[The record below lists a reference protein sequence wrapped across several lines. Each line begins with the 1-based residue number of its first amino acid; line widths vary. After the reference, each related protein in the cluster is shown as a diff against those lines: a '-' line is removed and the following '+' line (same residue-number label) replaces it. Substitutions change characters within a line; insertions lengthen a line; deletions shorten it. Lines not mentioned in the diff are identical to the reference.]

1 MPPVLKLLAG
11 SSFIDLSIISLKFI
25 KFSSNTEIFNI
36 SELEDLKFN
45 PIKKINK
52 TYETEGLKYIEYRI
66 DQYLEKGYER
76 VQVTRQEYAE
86 MLKWQEE
93 TGYQLVFPLVDTS
106 NYTNPMHKTNDDL
119 WYMVD
124 NKGYP
129 LDKNGKAVKDIEK
142 I

>member
-1 MPPVLKLLAG
+1 M
-11 SSFIDLSIISLKFI
+11 
-25 KFSSNTEIFNI
+25 
-36 SELEDLKFN
+36 
-45 PIKKINK
+45 
-52 TYETEGLKYIEYRI
+52 KYIEYRI

-142 I
+142 FEYLVPNF